1 MEKISSEGRKAPAL
15 FEGINV
21 NHCKNPK
28 CANFGMPETP
38 DRGRRAKGSPAQ
50 QGDYMISSSGK
61 GKPLLKCLLC
71 GETLPLRS
79 NQGVHEELMR
89 LSRYLETPPD
99 PCCKNTACALFTVPA
114 PLAGDLYV
122 QYGKSAAGTPRYRCG
137 ACMKTFSGAGKSTKK
152 HRKPHKNRD
161 VFALLI
167 SQMALRK
174 MSWFTG
180 LDRQSIYGKIE
191 FLYNQCQGF
200 AADRERKLLEG
211 MPLPK
216 LYLATD
222 RQTLAVNWT
231 KRKDRRNVMLQA
243 IATADLTSGFVFGMD
258 LNFDASLD
266 TDEVEADAAVIGDF
280 AKLQHLRKYARLWLQ
295 GDYDVAVEAGAERK
309 AAKKKAQAVYSED
322 QLAAEIANQY
332 VDANLRED
340 VEEVITLDKNEK
352 LPATGVEVRDQY
364 TVYAH
369 FLLLERLVGHAS
381 KIRCYMDL
389 DSGFRAGFMAA
400 FHKQVKERRA
410 DAWFVRVMKESTIDQ
425 KDAAV
430 QKAKKRLK
438 ETMAAMSS
446 TNPDLKQHHAE
457 VFMALEEMDRMSQVG
472 KWDDRWLTHPVPN
485 MAEPDKR
492 VCWLTDIGLP
502 ASEGEDDY
510 GQRQHAA
517 RLYLKASLHAVDR
530 FFMQIRRGIRLAERP
545 IATATTDRRMWHGYA
560 AYQPRNLAM
569 ALTIY
574 KVAYNYC
581 LTGAD
586 GKTPAM
592 RLGLAK
598 APIELEDI
606 VYFSP

>member
-1 MEKISSEGRKAPAL
+1 
-15 FEGINV
+15 
-21 NHCKNPK
+21 
-28 CANFGMPETP
+28 
-38 DRGRRAKGSPAQ
+38 
-50 QGDYMISSSGK
+50 
-61 GKPLLKCLLC
+61 
-71 GETLPLRS
+71 
-79 NQGVHEELMR
+79 
-89 LSRYLETPPD
+89 
-99 PCCKNTACALFTVPA
+99 
-114 PLAGDLYV
+114 
-122 QYGKSAAGTPRYRCG
+122 
-137 ACMKTFSGAGKSTKK
+137 
-152 HRKPHKNRD
+152 
-161 VFALLI
+161 
-167 SQMALRK
+167 
-174 MSWFTG
+174 
-180 LDRQSIYGKIE
+180 
-191 FLYNQCQGF
+191 
-200 AADRERKLLEG
+200 
-211 MPLPK
+211 
-216 LYLATD
+216 
-222 RQTLAVNWT
+222 
-231 KRKDRRNVMLQA
+231 
-243 IATADLTSGFVFGMD
+243 
-258 LNFDASLD
+258 
-266 TDEVEADAAVIGDF
+266 
-280 AKLQHLRKYARLWLQ
+280 
-295 GDYDVAVEAGAERK
+295 
-309 AAKKKAQAVYSED
+309 
-322 QLAAEIANQY
+322 
-332 VDANLRED
+332 
-340 VEEVITLDKNEK
+340 
-352 LPATGVEVRDQY
+352 
-364 TVYAH
+364 
-369 FLLLERLVGHAS
+369 
-381 KIRCYMDL
+381 MDL

-438 ETMAAMSS
+438 ETMATMSS
-446 TNPDLKQHHAE
+446 TNPDVKQHHAE

-502 ASEGEDDY
+502 ASEGENDY